1 MLKYIIIICIF
12 LNGCTTYKQ
21 NKLEK
26 QIIKKQQSWLNIQY
40 LAMKKPQLTN
50 KKGTMQKLK
59 NKLDDLL
66 KIEEENK
73 VKQQQL
79 EQVKLKGLYEMLDFV
94 PLPQDLM
101 DNSNTDWED

>member
-1 MLKYIIIICIF
+1 
-12 LNGCTTYKQ
+12 
-21 NKLEK
+21 
-26 QIIKKQQSWLNIQY
+26 
-40 LAMKKPQLTN
+40 MKKPQLTN
-50 KKGTMQKLK
+50 KKGTMKKLK

-73 VKQQQL
+73 VKQRQL

-101 DNSNTDWED
+101 DNANTDWED

>member
-1 MLKYIIIICIF
+1 
-12 LNGCTTYKQ
+12 
-21 NKLEK
+21 
-26 QIIKKQQSWLNIQY
+26 
-40 LAMKKPQLTN
+40 
-50 KKGTMQKLK
+50 MQKLK

-101 DNSNTDWED
+101 DNANTDWED

>member
-1 MLKYIIIICIF
+1 MNKY
-12 LNGCTTYKQ
+12 
-21 NKLEK
+21 
-26 QIIKKQQSWLNIQY
+26 
-40 LAMKKPQLTN
+40 
-50 KKGTMQKLK
+50 KKGTMKKLK

-79 EQVKLKGLYEMLDFV
+79 EQVKLRGLYETLDFV

-101 DNSNTDWED
+101 DNANTDWED

>member
-1 MLKYIIIICIF
+1 MKVQKKY
-12 LNGCTTYKQ
+12 K
-21 NKLEK
+21 
-26 QIIKKQQSWLNIQY
+26 
-40 LAMKKPQLTN
+40 LTN

-79 EQVKLKGLYEMLDFV
+79 EQVKLKGLYETLDFV

-101 DNSNTDWED
+101 DNANTDWED

>member
-1 MLKYIIIICIF
+1 M
-12 LNGCTTYKQ
+12 
-21 NKLEK
+21 
-26 QIIKKQQSWLNIQY
+26 NI
-40 LAMKKPQLTN
+40 KKPQLTNKKETN

-73 VKQQQL
+73 VKQQHL
-79 EQVKLKGLYEMLDFV
+79 EQVKLRGLYETIDFV

-101 DNSNTDWED
+101 DNANTDWED

>member
-1 MLKYIIIICIF
+1 MKVIVMQRTQYRNFMTNKQL
-12 LNGCTTYKQ
+12 KQ
-21 NKLEK
+21 N
-26 QIIKKQQSWLNIQY
+26 
-40 LAMKKPQLTN
+40 
-50 KKGTMQKLK
+50 GTMQKLK

-79 EQVKLKGLYEMLDFV
+79 EQVKLRGLYETLDFV

-101 DNSNTDWED
+101 DNANTDWED

>member
-1 MLKYIIIICIF
+1 M
-12 LNGCTTYKQ
+12 
-21 NKLEK
+21 
-26 QIIKKQQSWLNIQY
+26 NI
-40 LAMKKPQLTN
+40 KKPQLTN

-79 EQVKLKGLYEMLDFV
+79 EQVKLKGLYEMLDFI

-101 DNSNTDWED
+101 DNANTDWED